1 MKKIMA
7 CGKWNLEHIITQ
19 EFSLDDL
26 EQAIR
31 TAGAVEHVGNVVI
44 RMKK

>member
-1 MKKIMA
+1 MA

-26 EQAIR
+26 EQAIC

-44 RMKK
+44 RMKE